1 MSIDEKVRDEKLQ
14 YDTNREARKVSA
26 LSSAKINKY
35 EYLAGEKVFP
45 FDKSRTT
52 KEANFS
58 YPPLGKAS
66 EKETK
71 VIQDQGR
78 KQVKALKVLK
88 PAEQRKIKKCK
99 LKKLKTYF

>member
-1 MSIDEKVRDEKLQ
+1 M
-14 YDTNREARKVSA
+14 
-26 LSSAKINKY
+26 
-35 EYLAGEKVFP
+35 P

-71 VIQDQGR
+71 VVQDQGR

-88 PAEQRKIKKCK
+88 PAEQQKN
-99 LKKLKTYF
+99 